1 MNEELQLCLQ
11 AESEQECL
19 AVPEAWCT
27 DIVIPKRWLKIEDKS
42 KVLDLRN
49 GLNNIAAKENTTE
62 L

>member
-1 MNEELQLCLQ
+1 M
-11 AESEQECL
+11 
-19 AVPEAWCT
+19 PEAWCT
-27 DIVIPKRWLKIEDKS
+27 DTVIPKRWLKIEDKS